1 MIYIHGDACA
11 TATAGRVH
19 TAVRA
24 GPSESA
30 FFTPNFVSDDG
41 PGHSGYMCVYI
52 LCYTVIVYTHT

>member
-1 MIYIHGDACA
+1 MHVPPPAI
-11 TATAGRVH
+11 AGRAY

-24 GPSESA
+24 GASESA

-52 LCYTVIVYTHT
+52 LCYTVIVCTRT